1 MASQDPLPIKNPKL
15 KIPMSESPADVIGKR
30 KRKESDIEDNV
41 EGYVQTSSGKKKIFR
56 ETVAQQN
63 AGQGKNPQ
71 RYIWDEEKQKKVYVN
86 D

>member
-1 MASQDPLPIKNPKL
+1 MAQDPLPVKNPKL
-15 KIPMSESPADVIGKR
+15 KIPMTESPSDVGKR
-30 KRKESDIEDNV
+30 KRTEADIEDNV
-41 EGYVQTSSGKKKIFR
+41 EGHVQTSKGKKKIFR

-71 RYIWDEEKQKKVYVN
+71 RYIWDEEKQTKVYLR